1 MQKFGVNNM
10 LSTLFDTHKFADE
23 LVDKVITA
31 IEEERES
38 NRPENLLK
46 ILEYLPE
53 QFDDKSEEEYI
64 EAIASALLTS
74 YDNGLYQ
81 FAFMQEHML
90 FMTAI
95 YFVLLKIYHLH
106 KDETS
111 KALYYLLKDR
121 RSEFFSKTNTK
132 NGDLFFGSFAAIS
145 ESDVF
150 MLLKVVGMDDSL
162 HSDLKDF
169 VKERNDYAHANGRL
183 MLTSD
188 ELFAKKVNEYALKI
202 EKVFS
207 LIRSDIENLYI
218 NIITCEDFY
227 NPDVRA
233 YYDPDEQIVEE
244 FIRHYSLSRVELNW
258 LRKIKTSNFKKY
270 DGYEHIKDLHIALC
284 HYYTVLVQDDE
295 NYHTIEDIYY
305 HHKYQDKADEF
316 VEKELGISGYECVKD
331 GGEFP
336 VYDCPECG
344 QDQLVYDAEADKYH
358 CFHCSQDYE
367 GGELMHCSDCPAIA
381 PVNEVGLCS
390 NCIQRK
396 MED

>member
-1 MQKFGVNNM
+1 MQEFGVNNM

-53 QFDDKSEEEYI
+53 HFDDNSEEEYI

-81 FAFMQEHML
+81 FAFTQEHML

-106 KDETS
+106 NEETT

-121 RSEFFSKTNTK
+121 RNEFFSKSNTK
-132 NGDLFFGSFAAIS
+132 NGDLFFGSFAAIG

-169 VKERNDYAHANGRL
+169 VKERNNYAHANGRL

-202 EKVFS
+202 EKVFL
-207 LIRSDIENLYI
+207 LIKRDIENLYV
-218 NIITCEDFY
+218 NTITCEDFY
-227 NPDVRA
+227 APDVRA
-233 YYDPDEQIVEE
+233 YYDPDEQIIEE
-244 FIRHYSLSRVELNW
+244 FIKHYSLSRIELNW
-258 LRKIKTSNFKKY
+258 LRKIKTSTFKKY
-270 DGYEHIKDLHIALC
+270 DGYEYIKDLHIALC
-284 HYYTVLVQDDE
+284 HYYTLLVQDDE
-295 NYHTIEDIYY
+295 NSRPIEDVYF
-305 HHKYQDKADEF
+305 HHKYQDNANEF
-316 VEKELGISGYECVKD
+316 VERELGISGYERIKD

-344 QDQLVYDAEADKYH
+344 HNQLVYDAEADKYH

-367 GGELMHCSDCPAIA
+367 GNSLIHCACCDMITYK
-381 PVNEVGLCS
+381 NEVELCP
-390 NCIQRK
+390 NCLEQK
-396 MED
+396 TAN

>member
-1 MQKFGVNNM
+1 M

-23 LVDKVITA
+23 LVDSVITA
-31 IEEERES
+31 IEEARKS

-64 EAIASALLTS
+64 EAIATALLTS

-106 KDETS
+106 KDETT

-121 RSEFFSKTNTK
+121 RNEFFSKSNTK
-132 NGDLFFGSFAAIS
+132 NGDLFFGSFAAIG

-162 HSDLKDF
+162 HSDLKEF

-188 ELFAKKVNEYALKI
+188 ELFSKKIDDYYDKT
-202 EKVFS
+202 EKVFL
-207 LIRSDIENLYI
+207 LIRKDIEQLYI
-218 NIITCEDFY
+218 NTITNSDFY
-227 NPDVRA
+227 DPDIRS
-233 YYDPDEQIVEE
+233 YLDPDEQIIEE
-244 FIRHYSLSRVELNW
+244 FVKVYSLSRAELNW
-258 LRKIKTSNFKKY
+258 LRKIKTNSFK
-270 DGYEHIKDLHIALC
+270 DCPGFEHIKDLHIALC

-295 NYHTIEDIYY
+295 NYHKIEDIYY

-316 VEKELGISGYECVKD
+316 VEKELGISGYERVKD
-331 GGEFP
+331 GGEIP
-336 VYDCPECG
+336 LYECPDCDK
-344 QDQLVYDAEADKYH
+344 DQLVCDAETEKYH
-358 CFHCSQDYE
+358 CFHCGADFKSSDLSVCSE
-367 GGELMHCSDCPAIA
+367 CTKLIKNNESCICDACFEL
-381 PVNEVGLCS
+381 
-390 NCIQRK
+390 K
-396 MED
+396 MEKD